1 MILILILDREKVYV
15 PKSKPFISF
24 IGEVGKAAETVITWQ
39 DKASDIAEDG
49 SILGTY
55 RSASVTVASDYFC
68 ASHVTFQ
75 VKCSFCSFVQIF
87 CIKKSTFLLQLMG
100 V

>member
-1 MILILILDREKVYV
+1 MYV

-75 VKCSFCSFVQIF
+75 VKCSFLFISANILYKDVYFFASID
-87 CIKKSTFLLQLMG
+87 G
-100 V
+100 VCVCEL